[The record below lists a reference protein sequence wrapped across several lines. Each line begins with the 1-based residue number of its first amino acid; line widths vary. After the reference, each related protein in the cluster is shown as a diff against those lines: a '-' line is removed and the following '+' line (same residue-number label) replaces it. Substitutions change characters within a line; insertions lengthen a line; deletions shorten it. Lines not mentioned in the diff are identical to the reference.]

1 MVFTT
6 AATIP
11 KPLNKF
17 AEKMIFAVNT
27 IGKKPNFPF
36 KLQQYCLS
44 ETNLKSEDFVIF
56 FFHSLQNCGTLFAS
70 QAETS
75 CSATLLFNL
84 TLSFTCCLTLTH
96 CSSSGSSPPY
106 LCSPFPSA
114 AMLFKLISLLKVP
127 F

>member
-44 ETNLKSEDFVIF
+44 ETNSKSEDFVIF
-56 FFHSLQNCGTLFAS
+56 FF
-70 QAETS
+70 
-75 CSATLLFNL
+75 
-84 TLSFTCCLTLTH
+84 FTPSKTVALYLHHKLRHPVQPH
-96 CSSSGSSPPY
+96 C
-106 LCSPFPSA
+106 F
-114 AMLFKLISLLKVP
+114 LI
-127 F
+127 